1 MRRKLLSAVL
11 ATVLTAGLG
20 LPIAA
25 QHTSA
30 GVDGT
35 VTDATG
41 SVLPDA
47 EVALTNVDTNVA
59 AHAKTNKSGYFAF
72 VNVNPGSYTMMTSKP
87 GLQSGVGRPFQLV
100 IDQTFTTNNAMQ
112 VGAVNETVTVE
123 AGAEGAMLEKS
134 SSELGNV
141 IE

>member
-72 VNVNPGSYTMMTSKP
+72 VNVNPGSYTMTISKRGPTSAAMVMARMSAGNAIIRSVARIRMLPTMDEKPPYEASMTAC
-87 GLQSGVGRPFQLV
+87 GGCVGCR
-100 IDQTFTTNNAMQ
+100 
-112 VGAVNETVTVE
+112 
-123 AGAEGAMLEKS
+123 
-134 SSELGNV
+134 
-141 IE
+141 